1 MSPTNPKPSGAD
13 FFRYHGVWAPGVRLF
28 RNLRF
33 RSKALLISVVLL
45 LPAALLGTAY
55 LRELQD
61 QLQFTAKER
70 TGVAAMQQFVPVLHA
85 VLEVRNATRATLGG
99 HDATQDYAA
108 GRQRV
113 DQALAKFSTHLQ
125 DSGDPLGLAARLGI
139 MQTAWAA
146 TATSANGADDKGRT
160 VFGKVTEA
168 SLAVLRSLGDESRLL
183 LDPHAD
189 SQFLIRGVILA
200 MPKAS
205 EALGQIWGWGT
216 YAVAKGGLEN
226 PEQFRRHAVW
236 ADQATDGIDDTRDF
250 FERAFASNPALKA
263 SIDLKG
269 LDVAAKF
276 LKGSDPSDM
285 VKAALAPAEVYG
297 SGRQAVAAYF
307 TVLNQVLPAL
317 DGLLQARSAQL
328 QFQRNARAAVVA
340 LCLLLGAYLFYCFAR
355 VMSGGLQ
362 EVARHLD
369 KLADGDLTRAPQ
381 PRGNDEAAKLMTS
394 LARMQASVTRIVR
407 DVRGASESIVH
418 ASTEVA
424 QGSTDLSA
432 RTEQAASDLQQ
443 TAASLEQITGTL
455 ANSVA
460 HTQQAAGVAQ
470 DNAAVAERGGRV
482 IEDAV
487 ATMADI
493 RAASTRIRDIIA
505 TIDGIAFQTNILA
518 LNAAVEAA
526 RAGEQGRG
534 FAVVA
539 SEVRSLAQRSA
550 VAAKEIKSL
559 ITNTVDRVQAG
570 TVVVESAG
578 REIGALVGGART
590 INDLLGN
597 ITVAAE
603 EQNNG
608 VKLVGD
614 AVNDLSQMTRQNAA
628 LVEQTAA
635 SSESLKQQANDLV
648 QVVARFRIPA
658 HANHH

>member
-1 MSPTNPKPSGAD
+1 MSHSTSPASGAD
-13 FFRYHGVWAPGVRLF
+13 FFRYHGIWAPGVRLF

-33 RSKALLISVVLL
+33 RSKALLISLVLL
-45 LPAALLGTAY
+45 MPAALVGSAF
-55 LRELQD
+55 LRSIQD
-61 QLQFTAKER
+61 QIEFTTKER
-70 TGVAAMQQFVPVLHA
+70 AGVAAMQQFVPLLHA

-99 HDATQDYAA
+99 HDASQDYAA

-113 DQALAKFSTHLQ
+113 DQALGTFSTHLK
-125 DSGDPLGLAARLGI
+125 DSGDPLGLTERLAT
-139 MQTAWAA
+139 MRTAWMA
-146 TATSANGADDKGRT
+146 TATSKNGADDKGRT

-168 SLAVLRSLGDESRLL
+168 SLAVLRGLSDESNLV
-183 LDPHAD
+183 LDPDVD
-189 SQFLIRGVILA
+189 SLFLINGVFLT

-205 EALGQIWGWGT
+205 EDLGQVWGWGT

-226 PEQFRRHAVW
+226 PEQFRRYAVW
-236 ADQATDGIDDTRDF
+236 AARATGGIDDTRDF
-250 FERAFASNPALKA
+250 FERAFNANPALKA
-263 SIDLKG
+263 KIDLKG
-269 LDVAAKF
+269 FDDAAKF
-276 LKGSDPSDM
+276 LKGSDPSEM
-285 VKAALAPAEVYG
+285 VKAALEPAEVYA
-297 SGRQAVAAYF
+297 SGRKAMAAYF
-307 TVLNQVLPAL
+307 TVFNQVLPVL

-328 QFQRNARAAVVA
+328 QFQRNAKAAVVA

-369 KLADGDLTRAPQ
+369 NMADGDLTRAPR
-381 PRGNDEAAKLMTS
+381 PWGNDEAAQLMTA
-394 LARMQASVTRIVR
+394 LARMQASMAMIVR

-432 RTEQAASDLQQ
+432 RTEQAASELQQ

-455 ANSVA
+455 AHSAA

-487 ATMADI
+487 ATMGEI
-493 RAASTRIRDIIA
+493 RAASTRIRDIIG

-559 ITNTVDRVQAG
+559 ITNTVERVQAG
-570 TVVVESAG
+570 TGVVESAG

-603 EQNNG
+603 EQSSG

-614 AVNDLSQMTRQNAA
+614 AVNGLDQMTQQNAA

-635 SSESLKQQANDLV
+635 ASESLKQQANDLV

-658 HANHH
+658 DASHH

>member
-1 MSPTNPKPSGAD
+1 MTMSTTHPAANAAD
-13 FFRYHGVWAPGVRLF
+13 FFRYHGIWAPGVRLF

-45 LPAALLGTAY
+45 LPAMLVGTAY
-55 LRELQD
+55 LRGVQD

-70 TGVAAMQQFVPVLHA
+70 AGVAAMQQFVPVLHA

-99 HDATQDYAA
+99 HDASQDYAA

-113 DQALAKFSTHLQ
+113 DQALAKFGTHLK
-125 DSGDPLGLAARLGI
+125 DSGDPLGLTERLAT
-139 MQTAWAA
+139 MQTAWTA
-146 TATSANGADDKGRT
+146 TATSKNGADDKGRT

-168 SLAVLRSLGDESRLL
+168 SLAVLRGLSDESNLV
-183 LDPHAD
+183 LDPDTD
-189 SQFLIRGVILA
+189 SLFLINGVFLT
-200 MPKAS
+200 MPRAS
-205 EALGQIWGWGT
+205 EDLGQIWGWGT

-226 PEQFRRHAVW
+226 PEQFRRYAVW
-236 ADQATDGIDDTRDF
+236 GARATGGIDDTRDF
-250 FERAFASNPALKA
+250 FDRAFNANPALKA
-263 SIDLKG
+263 KIDLKG
-269 LDVAAKF
+269 FDEAAKF
-276 LKGSDPSDM
+276 LKGSDTADM
-285 VKAALAPAEVYG
+285 IKAALEPAEVYAA
-297 SGRQAVAAYF
+297 GRKAMAAYF
-307 TVLNQVLPAL
+307 TVFNQVLPVL

-328 QFQRNARAAVVA
+328 QFERNAKAAAVA
-340 LCLLLGAYLFYCFAR
+340 LCLLLGAYLFYCFSR
-355 VMSGGLQ
+355 VMAGGLQ

-369 KLADGDLTRAPQ
+369 NMSEGDLAQAPR
-381 PRGNDEAAKLMTS
+381 PWGNDEAAQLMVS
-394 LARMQASVTRIVR
+394 LGRMQASVAMIVR
-407 DVRGASESIVH
+407 DVRSASESIVL

-424 QGSTDLSA
+424 QGSMDLSS
-432 RTEQAASDLQQ
+432 RTEQAASELQQ

-455 ANSVA
+455 ASSA
-460 HTQQAAGVAQ
+460 SHTQQAAGVAQ
-470 DNAAVAERGGRV
+470 DNASVAARGGQV
-482 IEDAV
+482 IENAV
-487 ATMADI
+487 ATMGEI
-493 RAASTRIRDIIA
+493 RAASARISDIIA

-559 ITNTVDRVQAG
+559 INNTVERVQTG
-570 TVVVESAG
+570 TGVVESAG
-578 REIGALVGGART
+578 REINALVGGAHT
-590 INDLLGN
+590 INSLLGS

-603 EQNNG
+603 EQSSG

-614 AVNDLSQMTRQNAA
+614 AVNGLDRMTQQNAA

-635 SSESLKQQANDLV
+635 ASESLKQQANDLL

-658 HANHH
+658 